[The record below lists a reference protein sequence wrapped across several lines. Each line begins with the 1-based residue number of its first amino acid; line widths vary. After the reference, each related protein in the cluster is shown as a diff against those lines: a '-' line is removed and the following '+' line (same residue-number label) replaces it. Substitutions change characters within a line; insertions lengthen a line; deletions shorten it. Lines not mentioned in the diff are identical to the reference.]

1 MHFSSPLR
9 WVIRNHL
16 TMSGLPEI
24 YQGQL
29 TPFPDFREEKG
40 QVLLGTGK
48 SHSEVL
54 VKCLVVKSGFFM

>member
-1 MHFSSPLR
+1 
-9 WVIRNHL
+9 
-16 TMSGLPEI
+16 MSGLPEI

-54 VKCLVVKSGFFM
+54 VNCLVVVRFFYVIKK

>member
-1 MHFSSPLR
+1 
-9 WVIRNHL
+9 
-16 TMSGLPEI
+16 MSGLPEI
-24 YQGQL
+24 YQGRL

-54 VKCLVVKSGFFM
+54 VNCLVVKSEFLCN